1 MSVHR
6 PAQSSTPTD
15 TPCSLLQAWTALEA
29 LSPQTFKDAADL
41 ADGDW
46 GRIALFEK
54 VGLPWWRG
62 EKPPPTKTL
71 YYQLVLGAIRMADAA
86 QALDDVFGVDE
97 EASRRQ
103 MDLAAIAAVMVDDTG
118 RVLTDNGVAVSSF
131 AWALPK
137 ALTGDLAGLG
147 AWTQVERDIL
157 DDLMEQLRWRCTDEQ
172 GQLWPLEEDAI
183 EDTFNWLVS
192 VLRLDPQMCL
202 RPGFAVRVF
211 HPHKARKPPEA
222 GLLNSFY
229 LADLARATEL
239 LQRRSAGEALAR
251 YLGLVRVEHGA
262 NLLADHALL
271 EDLVAPL
278 RTPAAR
284 WPSRGGH
291 PLVTLQQAAV
301 NAARAELAGAQG
313 VVAVNG
319 PPGTGKT
326 TLLRDIVAA
335 NVLDRAIAMVA
346 FDDPESAF
354 RNSGQKAGQFD
365 LYRLDA
371 SLRGHEMVVASS
383 NNKAVENVSR
393 ELPARGAVGRDIHY
407 FQTIAQRLMQAGDA
421 DEQPQQGPA
430 CWGLIAAV
438 LGNGANRSAFQR
450 ALWWD
455 EHYSLRQYLKAA
467 RGDNVRVE
475 WRPPDGGQVEVM
487 PPAVVIKEDPPTP
500 QEARVRWREVCEA
513 LNALHAEVQGELVQ
527 LEAVRRAS
535 RQQDARRHALHA
547 LQAEV
552 EDARLALEDAQD
564 RRATAERQYATQQ
577 QWYDAAATRAQQGQ
591 ACQPGLSARLV
602 RSEQYRKWQ
611 AVQAQ
616 LDGEKNE
623 AARWLQQALA
633 VLAQARQQEQQA
645 LAALQ
650 DAQARFANDA
660 QAVSQQEDAVDSWR
674 AFLQDR
680 FVDNG
685 FFEDHERWNLAA
697 PWIPKQL
704 HQRREDLFEAAL
716 EVHKAFIDAA
726 ASKVLHNL
734 GALMD
739 AMTAGALPEAD
750 KRALLGDLWSTLF
763 LVVPVVSTTFA
774 SMDRMLGDLP
784 SASLGW
790 LLIDEAGQATPQ
802 SAVGALMRA
811 QRAIVVGD
819 PMQVPPVVSL
829 PQGLVAEICRHFN
842 VSADQW
848 AAPAASVQTLADSA
862 SRLQAEF
869 RSDGRPRRVGLPLLV
884 HRRCQE
890 PMFGISNKIAYD
902 RQMVHGVEKEKAG
915 RIEQVLGPSAW
926 LNVDGRAQ
934 SKWSEDEGDAVVW
947 LLEQLAMAGV
957 HQPDIYVITPFRA
970 VASGLRQR
978 LRNQAP
984 LLRELGVMAIGEWLR
999 DRVGTV
1005 HTFQGKEAEAV
1016 VCVLGAPMPQHLGAR
1031 QWATKEPNI
1040 LNVMV
1045 SRAKR
1050 SLYVVGSRHAWGQL
1064 GHCRAVADALP
1075 PHRP

>member
-6 PAQSSTPTD
+6 PAPSSTPID
-15 TPCSLLQAWTALEA
+15 SPLALLQAWTAFEA
-29 LSPQTFKDAADL
+29 LSPQTFKEAADL
-41 ADGDW
+41 AEGDW
-46 GRIALFEK
+46 GRIALFEQ
-54 VGLPWWRG
+54 VGLPWWHG
-62 EKPPPTKTL
+62 ERPPAKKTL
-71 YYQLVLGAIRMADAA
+71 YYQVVLGAIRMGDAEQA
-86 QALDDVFGVDE
+86 QDRVFGVDE
-97 EASRRQ
+97 EAHRSERK
-103 MDLAAIAAVMVDDTG
+103 LAAIAAVMVDDTG

-147 AWTQVERDIL
+147 AWTQVERDLL
-157 DDLMEQLRWRCTDEQ
+157 DDLTEQLRWRCTDEQ
-172 GQLWPLEEDAI
+172 GQVWPLEEDAI
-183 EDTFNWLVS
+183 EDTFDWLVS
-192 VLRLDPQMCL
+192 VLGLDPQMCL

-211 HPHKARKPPEA
+211 HPQKARKPPEA

-229 LADLARATEL
+229 LADLARATDL

-251 YLGLVRVEHGA
+251 YLGLVRVEHGT

-271 EDLVAPL
+271 EGLVAPL

-284 WPSRGGH
+284 WPSPGGH

-313 VVAVNG
+313 IVAVNG

-346 FDDPESAF
+346 FDDPGTAF
-354 RNSGQKAGQFD
+354 RSSGQKAGPFD

-393 ELPARGAVGRDIHY
+393 ELPARTAVGRDIHY
-407 FQTIAQRLMQAGDA
+407 FRTIAQRLMQAEDT
-421 DEQPQQGPA
+421 DEEQEQGQA
-430 CWGLIAAV
+430 SWGLIAAV
-438 LGNGANRSAFQR
+438 LGNSANRSAFQR
-450 ALWWD
+450 VLWWD

-467 RGDNVRVE
+467 RGDDVLVE
-475 WRPPDGGQVEVM
+475 WRAPDTGQVEVI
-487 PPAVVIKEDPPTP
+487 PPAVVIQENPPTP
-500 QEARVRWREVCEA
+500 EEARAHWRETREA
-513 LNALHAEVQGELVQ
+513 FTALHAEVQAELAQ

-535 RQQDARRHALHA
+535 QQRDARRHALHA
-547 LQAEV
+547 LQAQV
-552 EDARLALEDAQD
+552 DDARLALQDAQD
-564 RRATAERQYATQQ
+564 RRATAERQHAAQQ
-577 QWYDAAATRAQQGQ
+577 QWYDAAATRAQQGL

-616 LDGEKNE
+616 LDGEKDE
-623 AARWLQQALA
+623 AARWLQQAQA
-633 VLAQARQQEQQA
+633 VLKQTRQQEQQA
-645 LAALQ
+645 TAALQ
-650 DAQARFANDA
+650 GAQARAANDA

-674 AFLQDR
+674 DFLQER
-680 FVDNG
+680 FVGSD

-697 PWIPKQL
+697 PWIPQQL
-704 HQRREDLFEAAL
+704 QQRREDLFEAAL

-726 ASKVLHNL
+726 ASQVLHNL

-739 AMTAGALPEAD
+739 AMTAGALPDAD

-774 SMDRMLGDLP
+774 SVDRMLGDLP

-802 SAVGALMRA
+802 SAVGALMRT

-829 PQGLVAEICRHFN
+829 PQGLVAEICCHFN
-842 VSADQW
+842 VTSDQR
-848 AAPAASVQTLADSA
+848 AAPMASVQTLADSA

-902 RQMVHGVEKEKAG
+902 RQMVHGVDKQQAG

-926 LNVDGRAQ
+926 LDVNGRAQ

-947 LLEQLAMAGV
+947 LLERLAMAGV

-970 VASGLRQR
+970 VASSLRQR
-978 LRNQAP
+978 LHNEAP
-984 LLRELGVMAIGEWLR
+984 LLRQLGVMAIGDWLR

-1016 VCVLGAPMPQHLGAR
+1016 VCVLGAPMPQQLGAR
-1031 QWATKEPNI
+1031 EWACGEPNI

-1064 GHCRAVADALP
+1064 GNCRAVADALP
-1075 PHRP
+1075 RHRP